1 VSAVYGAALVKNE
14 ARVPISS
21 GADIV
26 TARLEGRQM
35 AAQAGFQGSDLT
47 VIATAISEV
56 ARNIVEYAR
65 KGEIILRVVQ
75 DGNKKGLRV
84 EARDEGPGIASIE
97 LAMQDGYSTGRGL
110 GLGLP
115 GTRRLMDDFAIRSKV
130 GEGTSVVATKWIR

>member
-1 VSAVYGAALVKNE
+1 MKSE

-26 TARLEGRQM
+26 TARLEGRQL
-35 AAQAGFQGSDLT
+35 ASQAGFNGSDLT

-65 KGEIILRVVQ
+65 KGEITLCIIQ
-75 DGNKKGLRV
+75 EDNKRGLRV
-84 EARDEGPGIASIE
+84 EARDAGPGIPNIG

-115 GTRRLMDDFAIRSKV
+115 GTRRLMDDFTIHSKV
-130 GEGTSVVATKWIR
+130 GEGTLVVATKWIR

>member
-1 VSAVYGAALVKNE
+1 
-14 ARVPISS
+14 
-21 GADIV
+21 
-26 TARLEGRQM
+26 M

-65 KGEIILRVVQ
+65 RGEIILRIVH
-75 DGNKKGLRV
+75 DGNKRGLRV
-84 EARDEGPGIASIE
+84 EARDEGPGIPNLD

>member
-1 VSAVYGAALVKNE
+1 MKNE

-26 TARLEGRQM
+26 TARLEGRQL
-35 AAQAGFQGSDLT
+35 ASIAGFNGSDLT

-65 KGEIILRVVQ
+65 KGEVILRVVQ

-84 EARDEGPGIASIE
+84 EARDDGPGIANID
-97 LAMQDGYSTGRGL
+97 LALQDGYSTGRGL

-115 GTRRLMDDFAIRSKV
+115 GTRRLMDDFQIESKV
-130 GEGTSVVATKWIR
+130 GEGTTVVATKWIR